1 MGKSKY
7 FQLVLSLFILTLLY
21 LNITGDVLINLR
33 NISFKD
39 LAICI
44 CIMLGSTAP
53 RIIRWRSLMNQGDG
67 ENISILLS
75 SKLTFVGL
83 ALNLVTPAS
92 MGDILKSYYGYK
104 WTGLKERMISVS
116 IFDKIMA
123 FFSLG
128 LLSFL
133 AFCITRNGHY
143 MISSLFCVLPFI
155 VVKSEWL
162 RNVFIKNTVLY
173 SLNKRTIRLNLES
186 LFNNLKFSNE
196 VIISSIFFSV
206 LAWLIDFY
214 LLYNCFR
221 LLNLKTPLTSVI
233 FDGVVLKIG
242 KLFPFT
248 LSGMGT
254 DEVLTVYLFSNS
266 ETENGVILAA
276 SLFYRFIMMILPALI
291 GAVIMLLDTTNKRMR
306 LK

>member
-1 MGKSKY
+1 
-7 FQLVLSLFILTLLY
+7 
-21 LNITGDVLINLR
+21 
-33 NISFKD
+33 
-39 LAICI
+39 
-44 CIMLGSTAP
+44 
-53 RIIRWRSLMNQGDG
+53 
-67 ENISILLS
+67 
-75 SKLTFVGL
+75 
-83 ALNLVTPAS
+83 
-92 MGDILKSYYGYK
+92 
-104 WTGLKERMISVS
+104 
-116 IFDKIMA
+116 
-123 FFSLG
+123 
-128 LLSFL
+128 
-133 AFCITRNGHY
+133 

-155 VVKSEWL
+155 VVKCEWL